1 MPTRRVTWKMNPRR
15 RMMMSEERTL
25 ESGFAALSFE
35 SLCRGL
41 TEPQKTLIICH
52 ARPDGD
58 AIGSAF
64 ALKSILQMTGS
75 EAYCICADEV
85 PKRLKFLTASIQSS
99 SLIDSL
105 PEDFLPERIITVDTA
120 SVDQMGKLGPA
131 LAEMVTVMIDHHK
144 SGEKYADYYVDI
156 NAAATG
162 EIIFRIATALLTDK
176 GRQIPLDVC
185 RCLYAAISSDTG
197 CFKYSNVTASTHM
210 AAASLVRSGIDT
222 AEINRLLFDSKNP
235 ARLNAERIGLENLK
249 TCCDG
254 KIAIIALDYDEIIEA
269 GVDVEELDAFID
281 VARCVDGVEVALAIK
296 QHEKDGKF
304 RVSMRSNG
312 NVDVSEICASFG
324 GGGHARAAGCGI
336 DAEDKRSVAERVLR
350 AVVEKI

>member
-1 MPTRRVTWKMNPRR
+1 
-15 RMMMSEERTL
+15 MSEFK
-25 ESGFAALSFE
+25 SYSFDG
-35 SLCRGL
+35 LCRL
-41 TEPQKTLIICH
+41 LSEQENTLIICH
-52 ARPDGD
+52 TRPDGD

-99 SLIDSL
+99 SLLDSL
-105 PEDFLPERIITVDTA
+105 PQDFLPERIITVDTA

-131 LAEMVTVMIDHHK
+131 LSDMVTVMIDHHK
-144 SGEKYADYYVDI
+144 SGEKYADYYVDTA
-156 NAAATG
+156 AAATG
-162 EIIFRIATALLTDK
+162 EIIFKIATALLTDK
-176 GRQIPLDVC
+176 GKQIPIDVC

-210 AAASLVRSGIDT
+210 AAASLVRSGIDA
-222 AEINRLLFDSKNP
+222 AEINRLLFDAKSQ
-235 ARLNAERIGLENLK
+235 ARLNAEKIGLENLK

-254 KIAIIALDYDEIIEA
+254 RVAIIALDYDEIIEA
-269 GVDVEELDAFID
+269 GVDPEELDAFID
-281 VARCVDGVEVALAIK
+281 VARCVDGVEVAFAVK

-304 RVSMRSNG
+304 RVSMRSNS

-324 GGGHARAAGCGI
+324 GGGHAKAAGCGI
-336 DAEDKRSVAERVLR
+336 EAEDKRDVAGLILR
-350 AVVEKI
+350 AVMEKM

>member
-1 MPTRRVTWKMNPRR
+1 
-15 RMMMSEERTL
+15 MSEYK
-25 ESGFAALSFE
+25 SYSFE
-35 SLCRGL
+35 GLCREL
-41 TEPQKTLIICH
+41 SEPEKTLIICH
-52 ARPDGD
+52 TRPDGD

-75 EAYCICADEV
+75 DAYCICADEV

-120 SVDQMGKLGPA
+120 SVDQMGKLGPS
-131 LAEMVTVMIDHHK
+131 LADMVQIMIDHHK
-144 SGEKYADYYVDI
+144 SGEIYADHYIDTT
-156 NAAATG
+156 AAATG

-197 CFKYSNVTASTHM
+197 CFKYSNVTPLTHM
-210 AAASLVRSGIDT
+210 AAASLVRSGIDA
-222 AEINRLLFDSKNP
+222 AEINRLLFDAKSP
-235 ARLNAERIGLENLK
+235 SRLTAERIGLENLK

-254 KIAIIALDYDEIIEA
+254 RVAVIALDYDEIVEA
-269 GVDVEELDAFID
+269 GVDTEELDAFID
-281 VARCVDGVEVALAIK
+281 VARCVDGVEVALAVK

-304 RVSMRSNG
+304 RISMRSNG
-312 NVDVSEICASFG
+312 KVDVSEICASFG
-324 GGGHARAAGCGI
+324 GGGHAKAAGCGM
-336 DAEDKRSVAERVLR
+336 DASDKITVVEKVLR
-350 AVVEKI
+350 AVLNKI